1 MRRTLIACGLLV
13 ATAGCGDDGKTAPRG
28 TPSAPPAPTLGPASA
43 GTPAPDPTPDPAPA
57 PFPDPAPRAPDAPSP
72 WATTRVGDWATW
84 DVRVAGTDVVTKLT
98 WRATK
103 VDVAGV
109 RFGVEARTLDVHG
122 VTLSTVTGAEEFHAA
137 GDPPLPYGPSE
148 VIEVAGASIDARRS
162 VRTGAGGDVTVWSA
176 PSVPFSG
183 LVRSK
188 SLAVEQVL
196 VGFGRGP

>member
-1 MRRTLIACGLLV
+1 
-13 ATAGCGDDGKTAPRG
+13 
-28 TPSAPPAPTLGPASA
+28 
-43 GTPAPDPTPDPAPA
+43 
-57 PFPDPAPRAPDAPSP
+57 
-72 WATTRVGDWATW
+72 VGDWATW

-122 VTLSTVTGAEEFHAA
+122 VTLSTVTGADEFHAA
-137 GDPPLPYGPSE
+137 GDPPLPDGPSE
-148 VIEVAGASIDARRS
+148 VLEVAGASIDARRS

-176 PSVPFSG
+176 STVPFSG

-188 SLAVEQVL
+188 SPAVEQVL